1 MDCLTEASVAQQR
14 SEKEKKNRKLGKFI
28 KNIFGG
34 NFFLNCSLHLWQVH
48 WLWKININKAKI
60 VVEY

>member
-1 MDCLTEASVAQQR
+1 MVAQQR